1 MQFECLTPIFIGSG
15 EQIDHIN
22 IMPYQDHTGRNTS
35 KALYEIHPENVSQKE
50 VTTKFLELIRS
61 KKEFLIPETY
71 GQFIEKHNLDKK
83 ILGSTFDED
92 IFEKIEQN
100 KKLGKI
106 NNQVFI
112 HLFCKG
118 RTGVYVPGSSIKGML
133 KTPYIQNNSKHF

>member
-1 MQFECLTPIFIGSG
+1 MKKIKVQFECLTPIFIGSG

-83 ILGSTFDED
+83 I
-92 IFEKIEQN
+92 
-100 KKLGKI
+100 
-106 NNQVFI
+106 
-112 HLFCKG
+112 
-118 RTGVYVPGSSIKGML
+118 
-133 KTPYIQNNSKHF
+133 